1 VNEIF
6 EVDGL
11 KARWTDTTG
20 TSSVEADTPPLYV
33 AQNPSPYALWLYAR
47 VLLVD
52 EDQARSVLPGGE
64 LKLHKIEE
72 LNVTG
77 KISRVK
83 SAQKLSHLM
92 PCQVLE

>member
-1 VNEIF
+1 MKF
-6 EVDGL
+6 LKL

-33 AQNPSPYALWLYAR
+33 AQNPSPYAIWLYAR

-52 EDQARSVLPGGE
+52 VDQARSVLPGGE

-72 LNVTG
+72 LNITG
-77 KISRVK
+77 KIGTETVTSY
-83 SAQKLSHLM
+83 ALSGI
-92 PCQVLE
+92 CK